1 VNVAVRS
8 SINVISLC
16 TGGGGLDLGVQLAIP
31 GARGV
36 VYVER
41 EAFAVAHLVSAMQA
55 GFMDEAPVWSDVSTF
70 NGRPWRGLV
79 DGVIGGIPCQPH
91 SIAGNRLAEE
101 DERDLWSPARRIVVQ
116 ARPGFVFIENVDG
129 FVSSGGL
136 FRVWRDLRRL
146 GYEVEVG
153 FFSASE
159 VGASHRRGRCFV
171 LAVADA
177 SGARLEGYEQREAHD
192 QWEREASPGST
203 AELHRARMVFEGIE
217 RQYPAPPSLFA
228 PGPAE
233 RAEWDRII
241 STAPHLEPAVRR
253 VVDGMAVALDVGRVD
268 RLRMLGNGVVP
279 LEAAYALRTLATRLA
294 QRAAGAAQLVRV
306 MS

>member
-1 VNVAVRS
+1 
-8 SINVISLC
+8 
-16 TGGGGLDLGVQLAIP
+16 LAIP

-116 ARPGFVFIENVDG
+116 ARPGFVFIENVSG

-153 FFSASE
+153 LFSASE
-159 VGASHRRGRCFV
+159 VGASHRRERCFV

-177 SGARLEGYEQREAHD
+177 SRSRLEGHERSGAHD
-192 QWEREASPGST
+192 QRHGEASPGST

-217 RQYPAPPSLFA
+217 RQYPAPPSHFA
-228 PGPAE
+228 PGPGE

-241 STAPHLEPAVRR
+241 SAAPHLEPAVRR